1 MIMIQRDDLIRLF
14 QRMYKEHWSYE
25 WGAASQG
32 CVDCSGALV
41 FAYRQLAGQSVIH
54 GSNGQ
59 ARHWIS
65 GSMMPI
71 SMAAPGMVAFKC
83 RKPGEEDYDLP
94 ERYRERGV
102 SYTGDLMDYYH
113 VGLVDED
120 PRYVL
125 NAKSTRAGFCRDQ
138 LTAKNGWDFVAYL
151 LDVEYPGGSE
161 DEGKGEKMMQ
171 AVVSLPSGAA
181 GSTVNMRE
189 RAQTSAPLICRVPV
203 GSVVDIL
210 TDQGTWCKIDYIGK
224 QGWMM
229 SNYLEY
235 GGQEGEAGGDPLTE
249 AERAKIEAA
258 LAEIEKSIEIVRATL
273 GRG

>member
-1 MIMIQRDDLIRLF
+1 MIQRDDIIRLF
-14 QRMYKEHWSYE
+14 QQMYKEHWSYE
-25 WGAASQG
+25 WGAASKG

-41 FAYRQLAGQSVIH
+41 YAYRQLAGKSVIH

-59 ARHWIS
+59 ARRWIS

-71 SMAAPGMVAFKC
+71 SMAEPGMVAFKA

-94 ERYRERGV
+94 ERYREHGA

-125 NAKSTRAGFCRDQ
+125 NAKSTKAGFCRDQ
-138 LTAKNGWDFVAYL
+138 LAASNGWDFVAYL
-151 LDVEYPGGSE
+151 RDVEYPGGSE
-161 DEGKGEKMMQ
+161 DKGKGEKMMQ

-189 RAQTSAPLICRVPV
+189 RAMTSAPLICRVPV
-203 GSVVDIL
+203 GSVVDVL

-258 LAEIEKSIEIVRATL
+258 LVEIEKSIEIIRETL

>member
-1 MIMIQRDDLIRLF
+1 MIQRDDLIRLF
-14 QRMYKEHWSYE
+14 QRMYNEHWSYV
-25 WGAASQG
+25 WGAAQKG

-41 FAYRQLAGQSVIH
+41 YAYMQLAGKSVIH

-59 ARHWIS
+59 ARRWIS

-71 SMAAPGMVAFKC
+71 TMAAPGMVAFKA

-94 ERYRERGV
+94 ERYRERGA

-113 VGLVDED
+113 VGLIDDD

-125 NAKSTRAGFCRDQ
+125 NAKSAKAGFCRDL
-138 LTAKNGWDFVAYL
+138 LTASHGWDFVAYL
-151 LDVEYPGGSE
+151 RDVEYH
-161 DEGKGEKMMQ
+161 EGKDGKKEVEIMR

-189 RAQTSAPLICRVPV
+189 KAMTSAKLVCRVPV

-235 GGQEGEAGGDPLTE
+235 TGQEGEASGDPLTE
-249 AERAKIEAA
+249 EERAKIEAA

>member
-1 MIMIQRDDLIRLF
+1 MIAVNDLIALF
-14 QRMYKEHWSYE
+14 QKMYKEHWSYE
-25 WGAASQG
+25 WGAASKG

-41 FAYRQLAGQSVIH
+41 YAYRQLAGQSVIH

-59 ARHWIS
+59 ARRWIS

-71 SMAAPGMVAFKC
+71 IMAAPGMVAFKA

-94 ERYRERGV
+94 ERYREHGA

-138 LTAKNGWDFVAYL
+138 LTASTGWDFVAYL
-151 LDVEYPGGSE
+151 RDVEYPGGSE
-161 DEGKGEKMMQ
+161 DGGKGEKMMQ

-189 RAQTSAPLICRVPV
+189 RAMTSAPLICRVPV
-203 GSVVDIL
+203 GSVVDVL

-235 GGQEGEAGGDPLTE
+235 GGQDGEAGGDPLTE

-258 LAEIEKSIEIVRATL
+258 LVEIEKSIEIVRMTL